1 MSQQNEND
9 KDKILSEDGAEP
21 VEDTEQVAENPA
33 EGDVI
38 DSSEIPDKPKTD
50 VMLYLDEEVRRREE
64 ETKQDRIARSQH
76 EKELAEKK
84 IELVKLKTGV
94 IEESDTIKEV
104 HEEAPKLTL
113 GEKLDNIWYRS
124 KWIIIF
130 AVFCVVA
137 GGYIIYSQVTS
148 EKADMTVLV
157 VMDNNSLY
165 ARTEQL
171 EEFLEGYCDD
181 LDGNG
186 YVHVLVYNIV
196 LSDLEDATSSTSAQ
210 AQIMTQLMTGDNIMI
225 ISDGTTEFEVHDFTA
240 DEGYDDDCMTE
251 YGIVLNC
258 ALTREELKWEAM
270 PDELYIGMREPQ
282 ELTGTKKEKMQENF
296 DELLPMF
303 ERLYEAISTSEP

>member
-1 MSQQNEND
+1 MSQKEQNET
-9 KDKILSEDGAEP
+9 DKILSENDEP
-21 VEDTEQVAENPA
+21 IEAVEE
-33 EGDVI
+33 
-38 DSSEIPDKPKTD
+38 SEIHPADMPDKPKTD
-50 VMLYLDEEVRRREE
+50 VMLYLDEEVKAREE
-64 ETKQDRIARSQH
+64 ASRADREARAQH
-76 EKELAEKK
+76 EKELQEKK
-84 IELVKLKTGV
+84 IELTKLKMGV

-124 KWIIIF
+124 KWIILF
-130 AVFCVVA
+130 VVFCVVA

-165 ARTEQL
+165 ARTEQV
-171 EEFLEGYCDD
+171 EEFLEQYCDD

-196 LSDLEDATSSTSAQ
+196 LSDLEDVTSSTSAQ

-240 DEGYDDDCMTE
+240 DDGYDDDCMTE

-270 PDELYIGMREPQ
+270 PDELYIGMRQPQ
-282 ELTGTKKEKMQENF
+282 ELSGTKLEKMQENF

-303 ERLYEAISTSEP
+303 ERLYEAISASEP

>member
-1 MSQQNEND
+1 MSQQNENE
-9 KDKILSEDGAEP
+9 KDKIISENSEP
-21 VEDTEQVAENPA
+21 VETASESEVHPA
-33 EGDVI
+33 DM
-38 DSSEIPDKPKTD
+38 PDKPKTD
-50 VMLYLDEEVRRREE
+50 VMLYLDEEVKAREE
-64 ETKQDRIARSQH
+64 ASKADREARAQH

-84 IELVKLKTGV
+84 IELTKLRMGV

-124 KWIIIF
+124 KWIILLV
-130 AVFCVVA
+130 VFCVVA

-157 VMDNNSLY
+157 VMENNSLY
-165 ARTEQL
+165 ARTEQV
-171 EEFLEGYCDD
+171 ETFLEKYCDD

-196 LSDLEDATSSTSAQ
+196 LSDLEDVTSSTSAQ

-225 ISDGTTEFEVHDFTA
+225 ISDGTTEFAVHDFTQ

-251 YGIVLNC
+251 YGIRLSC

-270 PDELYIGMREPQ
+270 PDELYIGMRQPE
-282 ELTGTKKEKMQENF
+282 ELSGTKLETMQANF

-303 ERLYEAISTSEP
+303 EKIYKAICESEP

>member
-9 KDKILSEDGAEP
+9 KDKILSEGGAEP
-21 VEDTEQVAENPA
+21 VEDMEQAVESLAEDA
-33 EGDVI
+33 GI

-84 IELVKLKTGV
+84 IELMKLKTGV

-104 HEEAPKLTL
+104 HEEKPVLTF
-113 GEKLDNIWYRS
+113 GEKIENVWYRS

-130 AVFCVVA
+130 VVFCVVA

-157 VMDNNSLY
+157 VMDNNALY
-165 ARTEQL
+165 ARTEEL
-171 EEFLEGYCDD
+171 EEFLESYCDD

-225 ISDGTTEFEVHDFTA
+225 ISDGTTEFEVHDFTT
-240 DEGYDDDCMTE
+240 DEGYGDDCMTE
-251 YGIVLNC
+251 YGIALNC

>member
-1 MSQQNEND
+1 MSQKEQNENEE
-9 KDKILSEDGAEP
+9 KILSESDEP
-21 VEDTEQVAENPA
+21 IEAVDE
-33 EGDVI
+33 
-38 DSSEIPDKPKTD
+38 SEIHPSEMPDKPKTD
-50 VMLYLDEEVRRREE
+50 VMLYLDEEVKAREE
-64 ETKQDRIARSQH
+64 ASRTDREARAQH
-76 EKELAEKK
+76 EKELQEKK
-84 IELVKLKTGV
+84 IELTKLKMGV
-94 IEESDTIKEV
+94 IDESDTIKEV
-104 HEEAPKLTL
+104 HEEAPKLSF
-113 GEKLDNIWYRS
+113 GKKVENIWYRS
-124 KWIIIF
+124 KWIILF
-130 AVFCVVA
+130 VVFCVVA

-165 ARTEQL
+165 ARTEQV
-171 EEFLEGYCDD
+171 EEFLEQYCDD

-196 LSDLEDATSSTSAQ
+196 LSDLEDVTSSTSAQ

-225 ISDGTTEFEVHDFTA
+225 ISDGTTEFEVHDFTQ

-270 PDELYIGMREPQ
+270 PDELYIGMRQPQ
-282 ELTGTKKEKMQENF
+282 ELSGTKLEKMQENF

-303 ERLYEAISTSEP
+303 ERLYEAISASEP

>member
-1 MSQQNEND
+1 MFQQNENE
-9 KDKILSEDGAEP
+9 KDKIINEGAEP
-21 VEDTEQVAENPA
+21 VEDTEQAV
-33 EGDVI
+33 EGLDESAGV
-38 DSSEIPDKPKTD
+38 DPSEIPDKPKTD
-50 VMLYLDEEVRRREE
+50 VMLYLDEEVRRHEE

-84 IELVKLKTGV
+84 IELMKLKTGV

-104 HEEAPKLTL
+104 HEEAPKLTF
-113 GEKLDNIWYRS
+113 GEKVENIWYRS

-130 AVFCVVA
+130 VIFCIVA

-157 VMDNNSLY
+157 VMDNNALY
-165 ARTEQL
+165 ARTEEL

-196 LSDLEDATSSTSAQ
+196 LNDLEDVTSSTSAQ

-225 ISDGTTEFEVHDFTA
+225 ISDGTTEFEVHDFTT

-270 PDELYIGMREPQ
+270 PDELYIGMREPA
-282 ELTGTKKEKMQENF
+282 ELTGTKIEAMQANF

-303 ERLYEAISTSEP
+303 NRLYETISTSEP